1 MGRFRT
7 TTVYHHYFINNVIGT
22 YIDGLAK
29 FFKNS
34 LFNRTTEVVVGTYE
48 KALQHYSTR
57 IQDLEERHH
66 PTYPFATLDPSLD
79 FEPDEI
85 AGRFLYQYP
94 QFEPNFAIREFQPR
108 IYEDDNIIVAPVL
121 NRYKGRVELI
131 IWCSSVYEY
140 MDNRLLAYQFFGG
153 LNRIISPTNIEGY
166 FILPD
171 EVVFY
176 DYSNAYTD
184 ESYRLDWTNTTVES
198 LLIRNIN
205 QNRYVFPFA
214 VQPQIKL
221 TGVSDGSEK
230 YGGDDLSEW
239 RLSLEIE
246 WETVLPTH
254 LIMET
259 THLPENSHIKTFE
272 IDVGFVYVAATAEA
286 GSDETTP
293 NEILLSIYDTSTEE
307 FTRVDAHYDNAFNY
321 FLTESDIT
329 AIDNDEDVDI
339 DLGDV
344 SILDSHF
351 LQVYGRYGR
360 MEESYHWIMED
371 DHTITLKGVGLTNLE
386 VDDLITIIKYV
397 EDD

>member
-34 LFNRTTEVVVGTYE
+34 LFDRTTEIVVGTYE
-48 KALQHYSTR
+48 KAVQHYTNR
-57 IQDLEERHH
+57 IKDLDEHHH

-94 QFEPNFAIREFQPR
+94 QFEPNFAIREFKPR
-108 IYEDDNIIVAPVL
+108 IYEDDNVLVAPVL
-121 NRYKGRVELI
+121 NRYKGRLELI

-153 LNRIISPTNIEGY
+153 LNRVISPTNIEGY
-166 FILPD
+166 FILPN

-176 DYSNAYTD
+176 DYSNDYTN
-184 ESYRLDWTNTTVES
+184 EEYTLDWTGTTVDA
-198 LLIRNIN
+198 LLIKNIN
-205 QNRYVFPFA
+205 QNRYTFPFA

-230 YGGDDLSEW
+230 YGGDDLAEW

-254 LIMET
+254 LVMET
-259 THLPENSHIKTFE
+259 THLPERSKLKTFE
-272 IDVGFVYVAATAEA
+272 IDVGFVYVAATED
-286 GSDETTP
+286 GDGETSP
-293 NEILLSIYDTSTEE
+293 NEIMLSIYDTTTEV

-321 FLTESDIT
+321 FLTEADIT
-329 AIDNDEDVDI
+329 SIDNEEDVDI

-344 SILDSHF
+344 SISDGHF
-351 LQVYGRYGR
+351 LQVYGKYGR
-360 MEESYHWIMED
+360 MDESYHWVLKG
-371 DHTITLKGVGLTNLE
+371 DHTVTLKGLGITGLE
-386 VDDLITIIKYV
+386 KGDIITIMKYV
-397 EDD
+397 ED

>member
-7 TTVYHHYFINNVIGT
+7 TTIYHHYFINNVIGT

-34 LFNRTTEVVVGTYE
+34 LFNRTTEIVVGTYE
-48 KALQHYSTR
+48 KAVQHYRQR
-57 IQDLEERHH
+57 IQNLGETHH

-79 FEPDEI
+79 FEPEEI

-94 QFEPNFAIREFQPR
+94 QFEPNIALKEFQPR
-108 IYEDDNIIVAPVL
+108 IYQDDNIIISPVL

-153 LNRIISPTNIEGY
+153 LNRVISPTNIEGY
-166 FILPD
+166 FILPN
-171 EVVFY
+171 EVIFY
-176 DYSNAYTD
+176 NYSNAYTN
-184 ESYRLDWTNTTVES
+184 EEYELDWANTTVDNV
-198 LLIRNIN
+198 LIRNIN
-205 QNRYVFPFA
+205 QDKYVFPFA
-214 VQPQIKL
+214 VQPQIRM

-246 WETVLPTH
+246 WESVLPTH

-259 THLPENSHIKTFE
+259 THLPEHSRLKALE
-272 IDVGFVYVAATAEA
+272 IDVGFVYLAATAE
-286 GSDETTP
+286 GDGETAP
-293 NEILLSIYDTSTEE
+293 NEIMLSIYDTTTEDFE
-307 FTRVDAHYDNAFNY
+307 RIDAHYDNSFNY
-321 FLTESDIT
+321 FLTSSDIE
-329 AIDNDEDVDI
+329 ALDNDEDVDI

-344 SILDSHF
+344 EIADSY
-351 LQVYGRYGR
+351 LIQVYGLYGI
-360 MEESYHWIMED
+360 MTESYHWVLKD
-371 DHTITLKGVGLTNLE
+371 DHTVTLKGIGVTGLE
-386 VDDLITIIKYV
+386 EGDIITITKYLK
-397 EDD
+397 D

>member
-34 LFNRTTEVVVGTYE
+34 LFNRTTEIVVGTYE
-48 KALQHYSTR
+48 KAVQHYTHR
-57 IQDLEERHH
+57 IQDLEEHHH

-94 QFEPNFAIREFQPR
+94 QFEPNFAIREFRPK

-121 NRYKGRVELI
+121 NRYKGRIELI

-153 LNRIISPTNIEGY
+153 LNRVISPTNIEGY

-171 EVVFY
+171 DVVFY
-176 DYSNAYTD
+176 NYNNDYTNEAYQ
-184 ESYRLDWTNTTVES
+184 LDWTNTTVDS
-198 LLIRNIN
+198 LLVKNIN
-205 QNRYVFPFA
+205 QNKYTFPFA
-214 VQPQIKL
+214 VQPQIRL
-221 TGVSDGSEK
+221 TGVTDGSEK
-230 YGGDDLSEW
+230 YAGDDLAEW

-259 THLPENSHIKTFE
+259 THLPERSHLKTFE
-272 IDVGFVYVAATAEA
+272 IDVGFVYVAATEA
-286 GSDETTP
+286 GDGEQSP

-321 FLTESDIT
+321 FLTSSDVT

-339 DLGDV
+339 DLGAV
-344 SILDSHF
+344 VIPDSHF
-351 LQVYGRYGR
+351 LKVYGRYGG
-360 MEESYHWIMED
+360 MEESYHWILKD
-371 DHTITLKGVGLTNLE
+371 DHTITLKGIGLTNLE
-386 VDDLITIIKYV
+386 VDDLVTIIKYV
-397 EDD
+397 EDN

>member
-1 MGRFRT
+1 MGTFRT
-7 TTVYHHYFINNVIGT
+7 TTVYHHHFINNVIGT

-34 LFNRTTEVVVGTYE
+34 LFNRTTEIVVGTYE
-48 KALQHYSTR
+48 KAVQHYTHR
-57 IQDLEERHH
+57 IQDLEEHHH

-94 QFEPNFAIREFQPR
+94 QFEPNFAIREFRPK

-121 NRYKGRVELI
+121 NRYKGRIELI

-153 LNRIISPTNIEGY
+153 LNRVISPTNIEGY
-166 FILPD
+166 FILPND
-171 EVVFY
+171 VVFY
-176 DYSNAYTD
+176 NYNNAYTN
-184 ESYRLDWTNTTVES
+184 EAYQLDWTNTTVDS
-198 LLIRNIN
+198 LLVKNIN
-205 QNRYVFPFA
+205 QNKYTFPFA
-214 VQPQIKL
+214 VQPQIRL
-221 TGVSDGSEK
+221 TGVTDGSEK
-230 YGGDDLSEW
+230 YGGDDLAEW

-259 THLPENSHIKTFE
+259 THLPENSHLKTFE
-272 IDVGFVYVAATAEA
+272 IDVGFVYVAATES
-286 GSDETTP
+286 GDGEQSP

-307 FTRVDAHYDNAFNY
+307 FTRVDAHYEDAFNY
-321 FLTESDIT
+321 FLTSSDIV

-339 DLGDV
+339 DLGAV
-344 SILDSHF
+344 NIQLSHF
-351 LQVYGRYGR
+351 LQVWGRYGR
-360 MEESYHWIMED
+360 MEESYHWELKD
-371 DHTITLKGVGLTNLE
+371 NHTVTLKGVGLTNLE
-386 VDDLITIIKYV
+386 VDDLITVIKYV
-397 EDD
+397 EDV